1 MTVLSSLVLPLL
13 STPLVPTTEGEHTW
27 PQWDGP
33 ARTGV
38 STETD
43 WVSEG
48 KEEDLW
54 RVELGLGYS
63 TVSVADGR
71 LYTMGYDREA
81 GLDSVFCLD
90 ALTGKTI
97 WQHSYPSEI
106 WNRAHEGGT
115 VNTPSID
122 GDVVYSLNREGNLF
136 CLDGK
141 TGEVVWH
148 NFLMGEDNAH
158 ELEIPVW
165 GFSASPLVVGDELFV
180 NCGRILSIDKET
192 GDVLWRSEDYG
203 HGYGTPIAFEL
214 DGAKLLA
221 ATNGKKVCVVN
232 QKDGSEVASVEFA
245 GKTRGINAAT
255 PVLIEEN
262 TIFVTSGTLGAG
274 ARFALEDGQL
284 VEVWQNRK
292 MVNSFSGCVK
302 VGDHLYGFDKQ
313 ILECID
319 VDGNSMWS
327 ERGIGNGAVLAAG
340 KRLLVMGGTGEL
352 IVAKASPE
360 AYEVLSKVKL
370 FEEGRF
376 WTKPILVNGVIYCRN
391 SKGALVARDHRT
403 TDF

>member
-1 MTVLSSLVLPLL
+1 
-13 STPLVPTTEGEHTW
+13 
-27 PQWDGP
+27 
-33 ARTGV
+33 
-38 STETD
+38 
-43 WVSEG
+43 
-48 KEEDLW
+48 
-54 RVELGLGYS
+54 
-63 TVSVADGR
+63 
-71 LYTMGYDREA
+71 
-81 GLDSVFCLD
+81 
-90 ALTGKTI
+90 
-97 WQHSYPSEI
+97 EI

-148 NFLMGEDNAH
+148 NFLMGDDNAH

-165 GFSASPLVVGDELFV
+165 GFSASPLVVGDDLFL

-192 GDVLWRSEDYG
+192 GDVLWRSDDYG

-214 DGAKLLA
+214 DGENLLA
-221 ATNGKKVCVVN
+221 ATNGAKVCVVN
-232 QKDGSEVASVEFA
+232 QEDGSEVASVEFA

-274 ARFALEDGQL
+274 ARYAIEDGKL
-284 VEVWQNRK
+284 VEVWQNRE
-292 MVNSFSGCVK
+292 MINSFSGCVK
-302 VGDHLYGFDKQ
+302 VGDHLYGFDRQ
-313 ILECID
+313 ILECMD
-319 VDGNSMWS
+319 VEGNSMWS

-340 KRLLVMGGTGEL
+340 DRLLVMGGTGEL

-403 TDF
+403 AD